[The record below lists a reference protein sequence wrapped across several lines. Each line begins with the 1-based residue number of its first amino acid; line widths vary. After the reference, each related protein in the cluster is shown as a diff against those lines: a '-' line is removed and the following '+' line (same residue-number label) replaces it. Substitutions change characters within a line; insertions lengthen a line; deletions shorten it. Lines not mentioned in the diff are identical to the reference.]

1 MTARA
6 LGPLAGWI
14 AVAAVV
20 ALLAP
25 AVGSVDPT
33 LHPPGEAL
41 VFGLLVGVALFLVLA
56 RPRLPPAS
64 VATLPRRRL
73 AARAILLTAKAA
85 QEESIWRGLVLGLL
99 VGPLGGVGA
108 VAVSTLLFAAAHVG
122 DLGRVAAVH
131 LLTGLA
137 FAGVYLTTGRLLAAV
152 TAHGTYNVL
161 LGAAALAGETLS
173 ETDNGRGPGTLLA
186 SRSPSRSL
194 PAMPDPVP
202 SPASAPIAALAGVVK
217 AFGSVRALDGV
228 DLELR
233 QGEVL
238 ALLGPNGAGKSTA
251 VSIMLGLRRPDR
263 GSARLFDLDPRDPD
277 SRRRVGAVLQDV
289 GFPPGLR
296 VGEAVDLVRAH
307 FDGADSRDDA
317 LARVGLSS
325 VSERDAGGL
334 SVGQRRR
341 LAVALALAG
350 RPAAL
355 FLDEPTTGMDAT
367 ARRALLSDLR
377 SYAARG
383 GAVLLT
389 TQQLADAEE
398 IATRVVL
405 LARGRVALTGSVP
418 DVRARAGRA
427 RVTLRAATL
436 PPVRA
441 AAAVETQDE
450 RHVVYVDDADA
461 FVSELVRSGTAFSD
475 LEVVPVSLED
485 AFVAITA
492 EADP

>member
-1 MTARA
+1 MSSRA

-14 AVAAVV
+14 AVAAIA

-25 AVGSVDPT
+25 TVGAADPT

-41 VFGLLVGVALFLVLA
+41 AFGLLVGLALFLVLA
-56 RPRLPPAS
+56 RPRVPPAG
-64 VATLPRRRL
+64 VGRLPRRRL
-73 AARAILLTAKAA
+73 TARAVVLTAKAA
-85 QEESIWRGLVLGLL
+85 QEEAIWRGLVLGLL
-99 VGPLGGVGA
+99 LGPLGRAGA
-108 VAVSTLLFAAAHVG
+108 VAVSTVLFAAAHVG
-122 DLGRVAAVH
+122 DLGRAAAVH

-152 TAHGTYNVL
+152 AAHGAYNVL
-161 LGAAALAGETLS
+161 LGAAALARETLS
-173 ETDNGRGPGTLLA
+173 ERDNGRGPAALVA
-186 SRSPSRSL
+186 SRSSSRR
-194 PAMPDPVP
+194 PIAMPDPVP
-202 SPASAPIAALAGVVK
+202 PRASPSVAVLEGVVK
-217 AFGSVRALDGV
+217 AFGTVQALDGV

-263 GSARLFDLDPRDPD
+263 GVARLFDLDPRDPAA
-277 SRRRVGAVLQDV
+277 RRHVGAVLQDV

-307 FDGADSRDDA
+307 FDGADSQSDA

-325 VSERDAGGL
+325 LAERDAGGL

-341 LAVALALAG
+341 LAVALALTG
-350 RPAAL
+350 HPAAL

-377 SYAARG
+377 SFAAGG

-405 LARGRVALTGSVP
+405 LAHGRVALTGSVP

-427 RVTLRAATL
+427 RVTLRAPTL
-436 PPVRA
+436 PPVPT
-441 AAAVETQDE
+441 AAAVETQGE

-461 FVSELVRSGTAFSD
+461 FVSELVRSGAAFSD

-485 AFVAITA
+485 AFVTITA
-492 EADP
+492 EGDA